1 MQRYVVSFYWGA
13 LGEEFFSVGIFVS
26 EARSPLIDDAKVA
39 LSRWPRAAGEKFFP
53 VEPKAMKARIA
64 TALWVDFIL
73 YAAWLFI
80 VQSFNAAKIGGFAF
94 TGGAGKN
101 IFTRNP
107 DRPAGSSRDSRR
119 DFSRTRTRTHVL
131 LLSFTHA
138 RTHRNLFSPAAPA
151 QAETSIFAS
160 TIKRI
165 SNLKNKRI

>member
-39 LSRWPRAAGEKFFP
+39 LSRWPLTAGEKFFP

-73 YAAWLFI
+73 CALCLFI
-80 VQSFNAAKIGGFAF
+80 VQSFNAAKIGVSAFAE
-94 TGGAGKN
+94 GAGEI

-107 DRPAGSSRDSRR
+107 ERAFGSRETPVGTFPSRAADAHAHAR
-119 DFSRTRTRTHVL
+119 
-131 LLSFTHA
+131 SFIIFHA
-138 RTHRNLFSPAAPA
+138 RTHRGI
-151 QAETSIFAS
+151 IFPGGPCVGGNPYLCVNNQ
-160 TIKRI
+160 TNR
-165 SNLKNKRI
+165 